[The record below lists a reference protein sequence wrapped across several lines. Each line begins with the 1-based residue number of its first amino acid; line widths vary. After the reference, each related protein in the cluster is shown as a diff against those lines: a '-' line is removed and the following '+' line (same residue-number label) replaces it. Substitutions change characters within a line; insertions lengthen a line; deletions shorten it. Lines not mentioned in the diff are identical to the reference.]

1 MKKGTNLTPKQRKFC
16 EKYIELGNK
25 QEAYR
30 QSYNASRMTNSS
42 IGKEV
47 FVLFQNPNVTQYIEE
62 LQEKNQKAFIHTI
75 EDSLKLDYEIIERY
89 KFHTDILNN
98 PKSTKKNI
106 EVAERVLKFIGI
118 AGFNAAQERIAK
130 KLGYYEKDKSPIIID
145 TKTKVVFEIPSNGR
159 DGNESN

>member
-16 EKYIELGNK
+16 EKFIELGNK

-47 FVLFQNPNVTQYIEE
+47 YILFQNPNLTHYIEE
-62 LQEKNQKAFIHTI
+62 LQEKAQKKFIHTI
-75 EDSLKLDYEIIERY
+75 EDSLKLDYEIVERY
-89 KFHTDILNN
+89 RFHSDILNN

-130 KLGYYEKDKSPIIID
+130 KLGYYEKDKPVTPVNGSN
-145 TKTKVVFEIPSNGR
+145 VVNIYQLPDNGR
-159 DGNESN
+159 